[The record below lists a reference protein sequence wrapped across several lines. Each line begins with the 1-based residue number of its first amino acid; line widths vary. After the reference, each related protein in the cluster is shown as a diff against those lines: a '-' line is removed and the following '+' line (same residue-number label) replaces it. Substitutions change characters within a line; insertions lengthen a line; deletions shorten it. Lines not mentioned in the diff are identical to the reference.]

1 MFIFIAKIQD
11 RLILKR
17 NFCKQNSFLPA
28 DDIFS
33 WGNINRLYTQQY
45 SYLSAIFYVYTEQ
58 VGSLSHFKNVF
69 E

>member
-17 NFCKQNSFLPA
+17 IFCKQNGFLPA

-33 WGNINRLYTQQY
+33 WGNIYRLYTQQY
-45 SYLSAIFYVYTEQ
+45 SYLSAIFYVYTE
-58 VGSLSHFKNVF
+58 
-69 E
+69 